1 MAIGT
6 TNISLRDSLYV
17 EMGKSAAESNYSLGR
32 CQYGQ
37 NDIDITQ
44 YAADAPTLVSM
55 AYWQGYDHSS
65 LQFRVNPYQTDEGDT
80 YDATNGI
87 AFGNP
92 IGMTATRSG
101 VNTADPQGWDFDPGS
116 NSYVQFEGIGSN
128 AGYKVG
134 ATGFGTT
141 CFWVKPRDNSSG
153 QTVVLGNNLP
163 VGSVSAYYGDRF
175 DITTAMRIRNIRGD
189 GGGTAS
195 SNRRTFQSSGVLQQD
210 QWNFVVWQGEYN
222 SVSLGTSANYF
233 WIYNQPYGWQAGAT
247 FLSGTGG
254 NKAYEGSSGGSLV
267 ISSASNGGRYFDGSV
282 ANIYAFNERLDY
294 STEIQTLRSNTD
306 VYTA

>member
-1 MAIGT
+1 MPIGT
-6 TNISLRDSLYV
+6 TNIALRDSLYV
-17 EMGKSAAESNYSLGR
+17 EMGKSAGESNYSLGR

-44 YAADAPTLVSM
+44 YAANSPTLVSM
-55 AYWQGYDHSS
+55 NYWKNYDHSS
-65 LQFRVNPYQTDEGDT
+65 LQFRVNPYQETEGDT

-87 AFGNP
+87 AFGDP
-92 IGMTATRSG
+92 LGMTATLSNIG
-101 VNTADPQGWDFDPGS
+101 TADPQGWDCNGS
-116 NSYVQFEGIGSN
+116 NSYVQFEGIGGNS
-128 AGYKVG
+128 GYKVG
-134 ATGFGTT
+134 ANGFGTT

-175 DITTAMRIRNIRGD
+175 DIATSMRIRNIRGD
-189 GGGTAS
+189 GTGTS
-195 SNRRTFQSSGVLQQD
+195 STDRRTFQSLGTLQQD

-222 SVSLGTSANYF
+222 NVTISTSANYF
-233 WIYNQPYGWQAGAT
+233 WIYNAVSGWQAGAT
-247 FLSGTGG
+247 FVSGTGG
-254 NKAYEGSSGGSLV
+254 NKAYQGSSGGSLV
-267 ISSASNGGRYFDGSV
+267 VSSASNNGRYFDGSV

-306 VYTA
+306 VYTV